1 MLDSIV
7 KSPHETLK
15 GLINMSKCRT
25 FHLLHPRST
34 GYNITSQQTLLILDY
49 LVFTGESNW

>member
-7 KSPHETLK
+7 KSPHETPK